1 MGEMEPEEDKTEQT
15 EIAKPEPE
23 TAELSETTKEETAME
38 VDDDEKKEV
47 FVEPDTSPKL
57 TLSDLTEQILF
68 DALCEMQ
75 TSGTISIFEKGKK
88 TFRTALEEKYGL
100 DTKALKKCEA
110 FPIAFDR
117 FKTKMSEQ
125 VKEEEKEDENINN
138 DENEKA

>member
-1 MGEMEPEEDKTEQT
+1 MG
-15 EIAKPEPE
+15 
-23 TAELSETTKEETAME
+23 
-38 VDDDEKKEV
+38 KEV
-47 FVEPDTSPKL
+47 IVEPDTSPKL

-110 FPIAFDR
+110 FQIAFDR
-117 FKTKMSEQ
+117 FKTKMSEPAQ
-125 VKEEEKEDENINN
+125 EEEKENANANN
-138 DENEKA
+138 DDDENEEADESKKDKK

>member
-1 MGEMEPEEDKTEQT
+1 MG
-15 EIAKPEPE
+15 
-23 TAELSETTKEETAME
+23 LSETWEEVTAME
-38 VDDDEKKEV
+38 VDDEEKKEV
-47 FVEPDTSPKL
+47 IVETDTSAKL

-117 FKTKMSEQ
+117 FKLKMSEPVQ
-125 VKEEEKEDENINN
+125 EEEKEDENANNN
-138 DENEKA
+138 DDNENEEADESKKDKKKK